1 MPRTAAPITPG
12 TEPTTSAEADAPV
25 TESKGAKADAAP
37 TNEQLQAQLAEM
49 KALVSQLVRQQTSS
63 MPTAV
68 ALPTMKEA
76 LAKGTPTSPVLT
88 SEGWFVPAVLPS
100 QRKTAD

>member
-12 TEPTTSAEADAPV
+12 TEPTPSAEAAAPV
-25 TESKGAKADAAP
+25 TESKGAKAAP

-49 KALVSQLVRQQTSS
+49 KALVSQLVRQQTTTL
-63 MPTAV
+63 PTQV

>member
-1 MPRTAAPITPG
+1 MPRTAAPATPG
-12 TEPTTSAEADAPV
+12 AEPTTSTEAGAPV
-25 TESKGAKADAAP
+25 TESKGAAAP

-49 KALVSQLVRQQTSS
+49 KALFSQLVRQQTTTL
-63 MPTAV
+63 PTQV

-100 QRKTAD
+100 QRQVA